1 MKDKDQNKPIKG
13 PQRTQKQMQGRG
25 NLEITVT
32 NILQEGGEDIVS
44 IKHKMLQERI
54 NQSEKNCGWRPARRT
69 NRQVQKMNLRT
80 FPRVASKVQET
91 ENKGRRKAQQV

>member
-69 NRQVQKMNLRT
+69 EDELEDISQ
-80 FPRVASKVQET
+80 RVASKVQET